1 MKKQTESERRIIRCA
16 IYTRK
21 STEEGLDQEF
31 NSLDAQR
38 EAGENF
44 IASQSQEGW
53 KVVPTHYDDGGYS
66 GGNVDRPAMKRLL
79 EDISAG
85 KIDCVVVYKVDR
97 LSRSLLD
104 FSKIMET
111 FDNHGVSFVSVT
123 QQFNT
128 THSMGRLTLNILLS
142 FAQFERE
149 IIGERIRDKIAAQR
163 RRGKWAGGIPVLG
176 YDVDR
181 SGPSPKLVVNA
192 DEAAKVRRIFGL
204 YLEMESMTPVVE
216 ELDRRGWC
224 LKSWKTKS
232 GKTRGGK
239 PFDKSSLHTMLTNQT
254 YIGRIK
260 HKTQTFKGEHTP
272 IIDQKMFDDVAAMMR
287 SHARGGGNHLV
298 NKYQALLKGLI
309 YCPACNH
316 SMVHNVARRRS
327 KVYRYYTCV
336 TAIKRGRK
344 YCPSPSLPA
353 ADIEAAVVDQI
364 RCIADDPG
372 LRRDVLEQSS
382 KRCEAELA
390 ELDTQRTQLTQRL
403 NHQHDQM
410 KHVSS
415 STDVGSGDS
424 ERLAALHQEVAGII
438 ESLEIVDGEIK
449 RLTAE
454 QIDERDVNAAFSDFG
469 NVWNELNIREKS
481 AVLTLLI
488 SRIEFDAEESSLSI
502 SMHPAGI
509 KTFSAEATEQQQETN
524 S

>member
-1 MKKQTESERRIIRCA
+1 MNSQIKDEKRVVRCA

-53 KVVPTHYDDGGYS
+53 TIIQTRYDDGGYS

-79 EDISAG
+79 DDIATD

-104 FSKIMET
+104 FAKIMES
-111 FDNHGVSFVSVT
+111 FDEKGVSFVSVT

-163 RRGKWAGGIPVLG
+163 RRGKWAGGTPVLG

-181 SGPSPKLVVNA
+181 TGPSPRLVVNVE
-192 DEAAKVRRIFGL
+192 EAAKVRRIFGM
-204 YLEMESMTPVVE
+204 YLEMQSMTPVVE
-216 ELDRRGWC
+216 ELDKRGWC
-224 LKSWKTKS
+224 LKHWRTKN
-232 GKTRGGK
+232 GKPKGGK
-239 PFDKSSLHTMLTNQT
+239 PFDKSSLHKLLTNPI
-254 YIGRIK
+254 YVGRIK
-260 HKTQTFKGEHTP
+260 HKTLSFVGEHTP
-272 IIDQKMFDDVAAMMR
+272 IVDQKLFDDVGAMLR

-298 NKYQALLKGLI
+298 NRYEATLRGLI
-309 YCPACNH
+309 YCPACNY
-316 SMVHNVARRRS
+316 SMVHNVARRGA

-353 ADIEAAVVDQI
+353 AEIEAAVVDQI
-364 RCIADDPG
+364 RCIAEDAG
-372 LRRDVLEQSS
+372 LRRDVLIQSS
-382 KRCEAELA
+382 RSCSAELS
-390 ELDTQRTQLTQRL
+390 ELRAQRESIVTQIAKCHEQAQNLSRS
-403 NHQHDQM
+403 HDARCADIDAMASIQ
-410 KHVSS
+410 
-415 STDVGSGDS
+415 
-424 ERLAALHQEVAGII
+424 ERLHG
-438 ESLEIVDGEIK
+438 LEISLQNVTSGLEQLE
-449 RLTAE
+449 RE
-454 QIDERDVNAAFSDFG
+454 QITEADVNAAFSDFS
-469 NVWNELNIREKS
+469 NVWNELNVREKS
-481 AVLTLLI
+481 AVLRLLI
-488 SRIEFDAEESSLSI
+488 HRIEFDADESSLSI

-509 KTFSAEATEQQQETN
+509 KAFSSQEPRIEELPA
-524 S
+524 